1 MKRNRQFSKSN
12 ERNTSS
18 SRDKALSVGNVN
30 KMNSEIMSLSKEL
43 EELGDLIMNLF
54 IRRRN

>member
-18 SRDKALSVGNVN
+18 SRDKALSVANIN

-43 EELGDLIMNLF
+43 EELGDLIMN
-54 IRRRN
+54 